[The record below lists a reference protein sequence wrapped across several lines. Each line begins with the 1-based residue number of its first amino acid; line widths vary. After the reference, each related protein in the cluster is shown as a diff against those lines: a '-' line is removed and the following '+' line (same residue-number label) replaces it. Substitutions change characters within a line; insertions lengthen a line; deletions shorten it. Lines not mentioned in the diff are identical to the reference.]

1 MKYKEV
7 LRFSEDLVVLAE
19 IVFYSW
25 GITIIQRQRKLP
37 HYYFIL
43 GSTLQG
49 ISSFQHRFSNFT
61 QMLLFY
67 MGYIIKGISVWISTQ
82 ENISISLNVHLIIQF
97 HFSKEQS
104 LQQRSMSYYA
114 FFLICINTFNY
125 LTVTTDSYFIFSLD
139 IILVVLDAKHL
150 SLIIDKNGGKSQYHQ
165 PNSTLNTTTNQQKL
179 GQTFQFELL
188 SVKSPKA
195 PFNLYDR
202 FSTKKLT
209 FNTKLD
215 VFESTIKLED
225 YLKKVFE
232 NDLQKGDLII
242 QQEFFQLS
250 LLYKYNDVT
259 HKIKISDFLSDYYE
273 ELSNIYYFSIEDND
287 IFDFRDTVLLIEQVK
302 NSESETLIQ
311 FLFLDV
317 PQKYQRK
324 QSRVR
329 KQLFFDMCKQLS
341 HELGTSLNS
350 LMTFSN
356 LAAEDEGI
364 SEQIKTT
371 YIYPILI
378 NSVQLNLI
386 INNVRDFTHLGLKIF
401 QLKLEEMQIIQ
412 TVEFIN
418 TLFEEPLQSKGIELS
433 VQYHLKNRYLITDK
447 ERFEQIYF
455 QLLSNAIKFTLSGQI
470 RVNIYNNA
478 DRFILSIED
487 TGIGLSEE
495 EEHNLIYLLDK
506 DEFIKVSDSQVGS
519 GMGLV
524 ISNMIVK
531 QLNRGVPIK
540 FKKLLIGTQFYFEL
554 PNDIQETYISN
565 SKALI
570 EYSQGSQSIKLL
582 SQNSYIEGPL
592 GQQSHVISSNLSSQK
607 LQFKKKRK
615 ETKSFSVVHHFEDE
629 IESDVQSESHQNK
642 IHFLPFFQTKQK
654 KDMLE
659 YCLQSEC
666 CSRAMIVDDEY
677 YNIRCLKLIMQKY
690 GVQCDHAFNGQDSLA
705 QIKYKKENPCQHCNN
720 QYYLLIFLDINMPI
734 MDGFQTIK
742 MIKGQMRSEEIKKV
756 YCIATTGLCDLQT
769 KQKCYENGMDYFMTK
784 PLNQSLLKEILLTF
798 FPTLEI
804 KVT

>member
-7 LRFSEDLVVLAE
+7 LRFSEDLVVLAQ
-19 IVFYSW
+19 IIFYSW
-25 GITIIQRQRKLP
+25 GITIIKRQRKLP

-43 GSTLQG
+43 GSTIQG

-61 QMLLFY
+61 KMMLFY
-67 MGYIIKGISVWISTQ
+67 LGYAIKGISVWSSTQ

-104 LQQRSMSYYA
+104 IQQRSMPYYA

-139 IILVVLDAKHL
+139 IILVVLDANHL
-150 SLIIDKNGGKSQYHQ
+150 SLILDKNCRKSQYHQ

-179 GQTFQFELL
+179 GQTFQFDLP
-188 SVKSPKA
+188 SVKSPNA
-195 PFNLYDR
+195 PSNYYDR

-209 FNTKLD
+209 FNTKMEI
-215 VFESTIKLED
+215 FECTIRLED
-225 YLKKVFE
+225 YLKKEFE
-232 NDLQKGDLII
+232 NDLQKKDFKI
-242 QQEFFQLS
+242 QEEFFQLS

-287 IFDFRDTVLLIEQVK
+287 AFDFRDTVLLIEQVK

-311 FLFLDV
+311 LLFLDV

-324 QSRVR
+324 QGRVR
-329 KQLFFDMCKQLS
+329 KQLFFDMCKQIS

-356 LAAEDEGI
+356 LAVEDEGI

-378 NSVQLNLI
+378 NSVQFNLI
-386 INNVRDFTHLGLKIF
+386 INNVRDFTHLGLQIF

-455 QLLSNAIKFTLSGQI
+455 QLLQNAVKFTLSGQI

-487 TGIGLSEE
+487 TGIGLNEVEE
-495 EEHNLIYLLDK
+495 QNLNYLLDK
-506 DEFIKVSDSQVGS
+506 DEFIKVSDNSVGS

-531 QLNRGVPIK
+531 QLNRGIPIK
-540 FKKLLIGTQFYFEL
+540 VKRLLIGTQFYFEL
-554 PNDIQETYISN
+554 PNDIQENYFSKQ
-565 SKALI
+565 KALR
-570 EYSQGSQSIKLL
+570 EYSSGSQSIKLL

-592 GQQSHVISSNLSSQK
+592 GQQSHSISQNLSSQR
-607 LQFKKKRK
+607 LTFKKKRK

-629 IESDVQSESHQNK
+629 IESEVLSESHKNK
-642 IHFLPFFQTKQK
+642 FQFLPTFQTKQK

-666 CSRAMIVDDEY
+666 CSRALIVDDEY

-690 GVQCDHAFNGQDSLA
+690 GVKCDHAFNGQESLQ
-705 QIKYKKENPCQHCNN
+705 QIKQKKEKPCEHCNN
-720 QYYLLIFLDINMPI
+720 QHYLLIFLDINMPI

-742 MIKGQMRSEEIKKV
+742 LIKTQIQTEEIKKV

-769 KQKCYENGMDYFMTK
+769 KQKCYESGMDYFMTK

-804 KVT
+804 KVN

>member
-1 MKYKEV
+1 M
-7 LRFSEDLVVLAE
+7 
-19 IVFYSW
+19 
-25 GITIIQRQRKLP
+25 
-37 HYYFIL
+37 
-43 GSTLQG
+43 
-49 ISSFQHRFSNFT
+49 
-61 QMLLFY
+61 LFY
-67 MGYIIKGISVWISTQ
+67 LGFAIKGLSVWSSTQ

-104 LQQRSMSYYA
+104 IQQRSMPYYA
-114 FFLICINTFNY
+114 FFLIFINMFNY
-125 LTVTTDSYFIFSLD
+125 LTLTTDCYFIFSLD
-139 IILVVLDAKHL
+139 IILVVLDANHL
-150 SLIIDKNGGKSQYHQ
+150 SLILDKNSRNSQYHQ
-165 PNSTLNTTTNQQKL
+165 PNSTLNTTTNQLKL
-179 GQTFQFELL
+179 GQTFQFDLP
-188 SVKSPKA
+188 SVKSPNA
-195 PFNLYDR
+195 VRNYYDR

-209 FNTKLD
+209 FNTKMEI
-215 VFESTIKLED
+215 FECTISLED
-225 YLKKVFE
+225 YLKKEFE
-232 NDLQKGDLII
+232 NDLQKRDFRI
-242 QQEFFQLS
+242 QEEFLQLS
-250 LLYKYNDVT
+250 LLYKYNNVT

-329 KQLFFDMCKQLS
+329 KQLFFDMCKQIS

-356 LAAEDEGI
+356 LAVEDEGI

-378 NSVQLNLI
+378 NSVQFNLI
-386 INNVRDFTHLGLKIF
+386 INNVRDFTHLGLQIF

-418 TLFEEPLQSKGIELS
+418 ALFEEPLQSKGIELS

-455 QLLSNAIKFTLSGQI
+455 QLLQNAVKFTLSGQI

-495 EEHNLIYLLDK
+495 EEQNLNYLLDK
-506 DEFIKVSDSQVGS
+506 DEFIKVSDNSVGS

-531 QLNRGVPIK
+531 QINRGVPIK
-540 FKKLLIGTQFYFEL
+540 VKRLLIGTQFYFEL
-554 PNDIQETYISN
+554 PNDIQESYFSN
-565 SKALI
+565 SKALR
-570 EYSQGSQSIKLL
+570 EYSSGTQSIKLL

-592 GQQSHVISSNLSSQK
+592 GQQSHVISQNISSQT
-607 LQFKKKRK
+607 LQFKRKRK

-629 IESDVQSESHQNK
+629 IESEVLSESHKNK
-642 IHFLPFFQTKQK
+642 FQFLPSLQTKQK

-666 CSRAMIVDDEY
+666 CTRALIVDDEY

-690 GVQCDHAFNGQDSLA
+690 GVKCDHAFNGQESLA
-705 QIKYKKENPCQHCNN
+705 QISQKKENPCQHCNN
-720 QYYLLIFLDINMPI
+720 QHYLLIFLDINMPI

-742 MIKGQMRSEEIKKV
+742 LIKTQIQTEEIKRV

-784 PLNQSLLKEILLTF
+784 PLNQGLLKEILLTF

-804 KVT
+804 KVN